1 MAIIESLLDNDFYK
15 FTMGQIVYFRYPRVT
30 VKYAFKNRT
39 ENVRL
44 DEAIDEDELRG
55 ELDRV
60 RGLRFSEDELRAL
73 REVRVSDKTIFKADY
88 IDFLENLRLPE
99 YDLERTGHTYRLEFT
114 GWWCEAI
121 YWEAMALSIINEL
134 YYRGLL
140 KKLSLA
146 ESAAVYAEGKA
157 RLEEKIRVLKESEI
171 AISDFGTR
179 RRFNRTW
186 HWEVVQ
192 RLADGLSNQFQGTS
206 NVEIALGEGFAPI
219 GTMAHEMFMALSG
232 VTGRSEEEIRASHN
246 RILQDWW
253 DYYGWGLSVALTDTY
268 GSKFFFQDMTADQ
281 ARLWKGLRQD
291 SGDPIEFGE
300 EAISFYRRHGIDPR
314 EKLVVF
320 SDGLD
325 ADKIMRIA
333 AYFEGRIKMG
343 FGWGTNLTNDLGFAP
358 LSLVIKLVE
367 SNGQKTV
374 KLSDNLAKA
383 IGSPEDIERFKRIFR
398 YTGTYF
404 EKPVY

>member
-44 DEAIDEDELRG
+44 DEAIDEDELRE

-60 RGLRFSEDELRAL
+60 RELRFSEDELRAL

-99 YDLERTGHTYRLEFT
+99 YDLERTGHTYRLEFS
-114 GWWCEAI
+114 GWWYEAI

-140 KKLSLA
+140 NKLSLA

-157 RLEEKIRVLKESEI
+157 RLERKIRVLKESEI

-192 RLADGLSNQFQGTS
+192 RLADGLSNQF
-206 NVEIALGEGFAPI
+206 
-219 GTMAHEMFMALSG
+219 
-232 VTGRSEEEIRASHN
+232 
-246 RILQDWW
+246 
-253 DYYGWGLSVALTDTY
+253 
-268 GSKFFFQDMTADQ
+268 
-281 ARLWKGLRQD
+281 
-291 SGDPIEFGE
+291 
-300 EAISFYRRHGIDPR
+300 
-314 EKLVVF
+314 
-320 SDGLD
+320 
-325 ADKIMRIA
+325 
-333 AYFEGRIKMG
+333 
-343 FGWGTNLTNDLGFAP
+343 
-358 LSLVIKLVE
+358 
-367 SNGQKTV
+367 
-374 KLSDNLAKA
+374 
-383 IGSPEDIERFKRIFR
+383 
-398 YTGTYF
+398 
-404 EKPVY
+404 